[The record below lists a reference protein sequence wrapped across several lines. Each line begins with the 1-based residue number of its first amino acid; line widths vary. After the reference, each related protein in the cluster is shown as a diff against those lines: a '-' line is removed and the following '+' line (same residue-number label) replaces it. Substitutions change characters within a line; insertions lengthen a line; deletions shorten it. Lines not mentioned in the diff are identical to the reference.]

1 MDRDQGAWP
10 ANALDSTTRLA
21 RVFVRDLM
29 LEAMIG
35 VHKHEAAGPQRIIVN
50 IEVTVALPKRDTK
63 YRLVEV
69 VDYDDIASGVRAIVA
84 EGHVKL
90 VETLAERI
98 AAFCLQDPRV
108 TEAKV
113 RVEKPAA
120 IADAMGAGVEILR
133 RRR

>member
-1 MDRDQGAWP
+1 MDRDEAVWPVEALSGA
-10 ANALDSTTRLA
+10 TRTA

-50 IEVTVALPKRDTK
+50 VEVLVTLPKRDAK
-63 YRLVEV
+63 YRLAEV
-69 VDYDDIASGVRAIVA
+69 VDYDDIANGVRAIVA

-98 AAFCLQDPRV
+98 AAFCLMDPRV

-120 IADAMGAGVEILR
+120 IADAKGAGVEILR
-133 RRR
+133 RRS

>member
-1 MDRDQGAWP
+1 MDRDEAWP
-10 ANALDSTTRLA
+10 VNARDSTTHLA
-21 RVFVRDLM
+21 HVFVRDLV
-29 LEAMIG
+29 LEARIG
-35 VHKHEAAGPQRIIVN
+35 VHKHEAAGPQRIVINV
-50 IEVTVALPKRDTK
+50 EVAVALPRRETK

-69 VDYDDIASGVRAIVA
+69 VDYDDIANGVRAIVA

-98 AAFCLQDPRV
+98 AAFCLQDQRV

-120 IADAMGAGVEILR
+120 IADAKGAGVEILR
-133 RRR
+133 RRS